1 MPEQGCRRSQ
11 LPRREGKLVLTT
23 GSALR
28 LSRRVGTRE
37 QAVCGRRAWKGLSPI
52 CDPFDKPRRGG
63 GGVEWGG
70 DASPCVS
77 PDPQRS
83 CAVPFVSAARAAVET
98 QSRCRDGQE

>member
-37 QAVCGRRAWKGLSPI
+37 QAVCGRRAWKGLIPI
-52 CDPFDKPRRGG
+52 CEPFDKPRRGG
-63 GGVEWGG
+63 GGVEWSG

-77 PDPQRS
+77 PDPQGS
-83 CAVPFVSAARAAVET
+83 CAAALVRRIGASIAP
-98 QSRCRDGQE
+98 C